1 MRNINEAF
9 DSLNEQKLIFA
20 GSVIPAQKIA
30 EAFEINLDDRDF
42 IFKKLSLKGH
52 IELQCFFVTD
62 RGCEEDCAMR
72 ILSVEEMAEFAENK
86 LIKNKQSNEKIALI
100 LKGAD
105 LSKLSKEEKFKHDVA
120 QKRAANCASAMGT
133 ELLRKIVL

>member
-1 MRNINEAF
+1 MRNVNEAF

-30 EAFEINLDDRDF
+30 EAFEIDLNDRDF
-42 IFKKLSLKGH
+42 IWKKLSLRAR
-52 IELQCFFVTD
+52 IELECFFVTE
-62 RGCEEDCAMR
+62 RECEEDGSIR
-72 ILSVEEMAEFAENK
+72 ILNVNEMAGFAENK
-86 LIKNKQSNEKIALI
+86 LTKSKQSNEKIALI

-105 LSKLSKEEKFKHDVA
+105 LSKLSKEEKFEHDVA